1 MSFELTYERFEVFIE
16 PLIEKAIE
24 QKEFNL
30 ASFIAEG
37 VLDSVGVMDYD
48 VRLTLLTVIA
58 MAGTIQT
65 IKLDKKLSALTARHQ
80 VTAEES
86 AKIKET
92 IQKIAAAERAT
103 NG

>member
-1 MSFELTYERFEVFIE
+1 MSFELTQERFELFIE

-24 QKEFNL
+24 KKDFNL

-37 VLDSVGVMDYD
+37 VLDSVGVIDYS
-48 VRLTLLTVIA
+48 VRLTLLTVVA

-65 IKLDKKLSALTARHQ
+65 IQLDKKLTVLTARHQ

-86 AKIKET
+86 AQIKET